1 MDGKNDS
8 AIELSDIGSKQK
20 NDAHDMARLGK
31 TPVLKVLSTSIG
43 SSSALTMLQRNFGFM
58 SILGFSC
65 TVLITWEGFL
75 M

>member
-1 MDGKNDS
+1 MDGKSDS
-8 AIELSDIGSKQK
+8 AIELIDKGGKQK
-20 NDAHDMARLGK
+20 NDANDMARLGK

-75 M
+75 I